1 MSVERTRRESLRAD
15 ERAALSW
22 DLHAGL
28 SVSQIARRMQR
39 SPEEVVHLIL
49 RGSRRLFRT
58 RPWEDD
64 ADDPNDPGP
73 LAASECGR

>member
-1 MSVERTRRESLRAD
+1 MSVERTRLESLSAD

-28 SVSQIARRMQR
+28 SVSQIARRMRR

-49 RGSRRLFRT
+49 RGSRKLFGA
-58 RPWEDD
+58 RP
-64 ADDPNDPGP
+64 
-73 LAASECGR
+73 R